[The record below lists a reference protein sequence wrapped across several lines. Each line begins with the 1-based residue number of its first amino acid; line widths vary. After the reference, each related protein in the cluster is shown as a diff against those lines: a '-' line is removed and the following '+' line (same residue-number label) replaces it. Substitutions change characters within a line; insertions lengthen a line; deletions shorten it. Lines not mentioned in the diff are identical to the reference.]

1 MRYGMVRRI
10 EGHLPS
16 AAQRALIERAGCDVL
31 IEEGPPTRPSLQ
43 AQLDLLFSLKRGDEL
58 LICSLAILHL
68 TTGQLVRLFRRF
80 DQTGVV
86 LRLVGEKVSTLSFSG
101 PMRALLALLATNEPS
116 RADRRTPR
124 TRSRPGGKPL
134 SHYQLDYAQEL
145 KRRGASL
152 RMIGLLF
159 QTAPSELL
167 RLMAEADGPRGP
179 ASGSARRRPKALDA
193 EVALANQPLVLPA
206 APERRRRANS

>member
-1 MRYGMVRRI
+1 MRYGIVRRI
-10 EGHLPS
+10 EGHLPLP
-16 AAQRALIERAGCDVL
+16 AQRALIERAGCDVL
-31 IEEGPPTRPSLQ
+31 LEEGPPTRPLLK

-86 LRLVGEKVSTLSFSG
+86 LRLVGDKVLTLTLSG
-101 PMRALLALLATNEPS
+101 PTRALLALLATNEPS
-116 RADRRTPR
+116 PAELRSPRARARTK
-124 TRSRPGGKPL
+124 GKPL
-134 SHYQLDYAQEL
+134 SLYQLDYAREL

-159 QTAPSELL
+159 QTSPSELQ
-167 RLMAEADGPRGP
+167 RLMGQADGPGGP
-179 ASGSARRRPKALDA
+179 ASGPAGRRLKALDPD
-193 EVALANQPLVLPA
+193 VSVTNQPLLLPT
-206 APERRRRANS
+206 APERRRRANP